1 MNNQLD
7 ISLWEGSSLVRDPRP
22 YQTLA
27 RPYYEFKV
35 QDPYSNLAIELLL
48 LQLCEGIDHEYTA
61 KSTTEP
67 PWMDNLRELLNQSD
81 VPRTLTT
88 LSDELGEHPVHLSRS
103 IPKYLSLNLGG
114 FLRQQKLKKALPYL
128 LDKTYSLT
136 EVAYI
141 SGFTDQSHF
150 SKTFKSTFRWPPK
163 SIGQAYDH
171 HNSAYDQDRQ
181 MERESA
187 ILDDYLTVP

>member
-1 MNNQLD
+1 ME
-7 ISLWEGSSLVRDPRP
+7 IRSTPRSMFFWERTGNRSHTPGKL
-22 YQTLA
+22 
-27 RPYYEFKV
+27 
-35 QDPYSNLAIELLL
+35 
-48 LQLCEGIDHEYTA
+48 
-61 KSTTEP
+61 EP

-88 LSDELGEHPVHLSRS
+88 LSDEPGDHPVHLFRS